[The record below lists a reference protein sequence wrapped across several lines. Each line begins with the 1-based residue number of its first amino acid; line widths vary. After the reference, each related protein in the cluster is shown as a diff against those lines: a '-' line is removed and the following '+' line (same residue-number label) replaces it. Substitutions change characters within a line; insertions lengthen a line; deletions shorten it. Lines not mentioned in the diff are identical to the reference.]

1 VAGVPTLIR
10 KATFKQGVL
19 RMEKLREINIKI
31 KNISPKQWSIFLI
44 ELNLMTDNWKKF
56 GPDIDIIAKN
66 FDKIIR
72 WGRKKHGEAEE
83 E

>member
-1 VAGVPTLIR
+1 
-10 KATFKQGVL
+10 
-19 RMEKLREINIKI
+19 MEKLKEVNIKI

-44 ELNLMTDNWKKF
+44 ELNLMKTSWKKF
-56 GPDIDIIAKN
+56 GPDVDITAKN

-72 WGRKKHGEAEE
+72 WGRKKHGEPEE

>member
-1 VAGVPTLIR
+1 
-10 KATFKQGVL
+10 
-19 RMEKLREINIKI
+19 MEKLKEVNIKV

-44 ELNLMTDNWKKF
+44 ELNLMKTNWKKF
-56 GPDIDIIAKN
+56 GADVDIIAKN

-72 WGRKKHGEAEE
+72 WGQKHHGESEE